1 MNPPHLTHD
10 SLRNRHGFFGR
21 VGGVSRTPY
30 DSLNCGLGSD
40 DAPASV
46 RENRDRVRRALGADA
61 LQTCHQIH
69 SATAIFIDAPLDHRP
84 RADGLVTR
92 TPGLALGA
100 LHADCTPVLFEGDGI
115 VGACH
120 AGWRGAVT
128 GITDATISLMREN
141 GATHIRA
148 VIGPT
153 ISLQSYEVGEDFR
166 TAAMTHAPD
175 TEPFFRDTPSGDR
188 PWIGEGLHFDLPAYV
203 AHRLAREGVEVAIL
217 DACTYAEPDRYFSY
231 RYNTH
236 HGIADYGRNISAIV
250 LT

>member
-1 MNPPHLTHD
+1 MTPHATHSSLQNP
-10 SLRNRHGFFGR
+10 HGFFGR
-21 VGGVSRTPY
+21 RGGVSDPPY

-40 DAPASV
+40 DDPANV
-46 RENRDRVRRALGADA
+46 RENRDRVRRTLGADA

-69 SATAIFIDAPLDHRP
+69 SATALFIDAPLDHRP

-100 LHADCTPVLFEGDGI
+100 LHADCTPVLFEADGI
-115 VGACH
+115 IGACH

-128 GITDATISLMREN
+128 GITDATVALMREH
-141 GATHIRA
+141 GASDIRA

-166 TAAMTHAPD
+166 TEALAHDPDAA
-175 TEPFFRDTPSGDR
+175 PFFHAEPSGSR
-188 PWIGEGLHFDLPAYV
+188 PWIGSGLHFDLPAYV
-203 AHRLAREGVEVAIL
+203 AHRLTRAGVAVADL
-217 DACTYAEPDRYFSY
+217 DLCTYAAPQAFFSY

-236 HGIADYGRNISAIV
+236 HGIEDYGRNISAV
-250 LT
+250 MLR